1 MKNWDEAPLLR
12 AAAKALDTAVQLK
25 QEGDMPCGEYTL
37 RYNVANIHEIKN
49 IWRATAQEDDK

>member
-1 MKNWDEAPLLR
+1 LLR

-37 RYNVANIHEIKN
+37 RYNVANIHEKKYMAGN
-49 IWRATAQEDDK
+49 SSGG